1 MNGSPID
8 PERLGALLDGRL
20 TGRERAELLARL
32 AASDEGLE
40 VFADALA
47 VADALEGEDRRAAE
61 AAGAAEDPHVIPF
74 RRPVRR
80 AAWRPGPRLALAA
93 SVAAVAVGAAAW
105 GLAGGGSGGDDP
117 GRFAA
122 LLARPGLPAGW
133 EAAPWTAARA
143 AGETLDPRARAV
155 RVGAR
160 ITDLEAAAAARD
172 SLAVRRAAAE
182 VGVLLG
188 ALPAAG
194 PASSVYGEIGRRAGE
209 PAAALAPARERGRRT
224 AARLAG
230 EEGVALGAWAEAARL
245 AAGRRD
251 DAFFHARATRG
262 VLARTAR
269 DEALPPD
276 ARAAAERIRAALAEP
291 APDWGALEREAARLL
306 AAAGG

>member
-1 MNGSPID
+1 LNGSPID

-32 AASDEGLE
+32 AASDEGVE

-47 VADALEGEDRRAAE
+47 VQGELEDEDRRAA
-61 AAGAAEDPHVIPF
+61 GAADDPRVLPF
-74 RRPVRR
+74 RRPARG
-80 AAWRPGPRLALAA
+80 APWRPGPRLALAA
-93 SVAAVAVGAAAW
+93 SVAAVAVGMAAW
-105 GLAGGGSGGDDP
+105 GLARRGAGDDDP
-117 GRFAA
+117 GRYAA

-133 EAAPWTAARA
+133 DAAPWTAARA

-160 ITDLEAAAAARD
+160 ITDLEAAAATRD
-172 SLAVRRAAAE
+172 SVAARRAAAE
-182 VGVLLG
+182 VGALLG

-194 PASSVYGEIGRRAGE
+194 PATAVYDEIGRRAGE
-209 PAAALAPARERGRRT
+209 PEAARERGRRT

-251 DAFFHARATRG
+251 EAFFRARATRKALDRAAG
-262 VLARTAR
+262 DA
-269 DEALPPD
+269 ALPPD
-276 ARAAAERIRAALAEP
+276 ARAAAERIRAALAASG
-291 APDWGALEREAARLL
+291 APDWGVLEREAARIL
-306 AAAGG
+306 ASAGG